1 MEENKKIVYSALK
14 PTGDLQLGN
23 YIGALRNMVKM
34 QDEYNCVYMVAD
46 LHSLTVSNLPADL
59 RRRTYDFM
67 ALFLAIGLDPEK
79 CVLAV
84 QSHVPEHSELGW
96 ILNCYTMFGEASR
109 MTQFKDKSL
118 KNPDNVNVGLFAYP
132 MLMAADIL
140 LYQTDLVPIGKDQ
153 KQHVEIARTIAERFN
168 NKYSPTF
175 VVPDCYFPKTGAK
188 IQNLLDPTAKM
199 GKTDDNTNG
208 VVFLLD
214 DKDTIARKFKR
225 AVTDSGNEIIVS
237 PEKPGISNRASIAF
251 QSETDRD
258 EAVLVGGEAARA
270 ALAGENGVMVGLRR
284 VPGPVYQVETFLI
297 PVEQVMLYERKMPDE
312 YISADGCDVT
322 DAFVEWCRPLIGSP
336 LRQFVTFKPTL

>member
-67 ALFLAIGLDPEK
+67 ALFLAIGLDPKK

-199 GKTDDNTNG
+199 GKTDDNANG

-214 DKDTIARKFKR
+214 DEDTVMRKFKR
-225 AVTDSGNEIIVS
+225 AVTDSGNEIVS
-237 PEKPGISNRASIAF
+237 RADKPGISNLLTIYSVFNGVTVHEAEKQFNGVSYAEF
-251 QSETDRD
+251 KQAVG
-258 EAVLVGGEAARA
+258 EAVCDHLRPIKARYNELIA
-270 ALAGENGVMVGLRR
+270 DKTYLNGVIKQGAEKARYVANKTLSKVYRKVG
-284 VPGPVYQVETFLI
+284 FL
-297 PVEQVMLYERKMPDE
+297 
-312 YISADGCDVT
+312 
-322 DAFVEWCRPLIGSP
+322 
-336 LRQFVTFKPTL
+336 TLDK

>member
-1 MEENKKIVYSALK
+1 
-14 PTGDLQLGN
+14 
-23 YIGALRNMVKM
+23 
-34 QDEYNCVYMVAD
+34 
-46 LHSLTVSNLPADL
+46 
-59 RRRTYDFM
+59 
-67 ALFLAIGLDPEK
+67 
-79 CVLAV
+79 
-84 QSHVPEHSELGW
+84 
-96 ILNCYTMFGEASR
+96 
-109 MTQFKDKSL
+109 
-118 KNPDNVNVGLFAYP
+118 

-237 PEKPGISNRASIAF
+237 PEKPGISNLITIYSVF
-251 QSETDRD
+251 TDKTQSE
-258 EAVLVGGEAARA
+258 
-270 ALAGENGVMVGLRR
+270 
-284 VPGPVYQVETFLI
+284 
-297 PVEQVMLYERKMPDE
+297 VEQEFSGRSYAEFKTAV
-312 YISADGCDVT
+312 G
-322 DAFVEWCRPLIGSP
+322 DAVIAKIAPIQDKYHDLMKNKDYLNAIMKEGAENRPILPKNTQKSQEENRACGDAKIG
-336 LRQFVTFKPTL
+336 LHGRIYKNFDKIGKNTTK

>member
-153 KQHVEIARTIAERFN
+153 KQHDKGCGNQKTNHGKSPLYYLKLLSHYTKALRRAQGLAEYDRF
-168 NKYSPTF
+168 
-175 VVPDCYFPKTGAK
+175 
-188 IQNLLDPTAKM
+188 IQIF
-199 GKTDDNTNG
+199 G
-208 VVFLLD
+208 LD
-214 DKDTIARKFKR
+214 DD
-225 AVTDSGNEIIVS
+225 VGVGGGGSG
-237 PEKPGISNRASIAF
+237 
-251 QSETDRD
+251 
-258 EAVLVGGEAARA
+258 AVLG
-270 ALAGENGVMVGLRR
+270 
-284 VPGPVYQVETFLI
+284 
-297 PVEQVMLYERKMPDE
+297 
-312 YISADGCDVT
+312 S
-322 DAFVEWCRPLIGSP
+322 RP
-336 LRQFVTFKPTL
+336 

>member
-67 ALFLAIGLDPEK
+67 ALFLAIGLDPKK

-153 KQHVEIARTIAERFN
+153 KQHVEIARTIAERSN

-237 PEKPGISNRASIAF
+237 PEKPGISNLITIYSVF
-251 QSETDRD
+251 TDKTQN
-258 EAVLVGGEAARA
+258 E
-270 ALAGENGVMVGLRR
+270 
-284 VPGPVYQVETFLI
+284 
-297 PVEQVMLYERKMPDE
+297 VEQEFSGRSYAEFKTAVGDAVIAKIAPIQDKYHDLMKNKDYLNAIMKEGAEKSSYLAEKTLRKVKKKIGLVEMP
-312 YISADGCDVT
+312 
-322 DAFVEWCRPLIGSP
+322 R
-336 LRQFVTFKPTL
+336 